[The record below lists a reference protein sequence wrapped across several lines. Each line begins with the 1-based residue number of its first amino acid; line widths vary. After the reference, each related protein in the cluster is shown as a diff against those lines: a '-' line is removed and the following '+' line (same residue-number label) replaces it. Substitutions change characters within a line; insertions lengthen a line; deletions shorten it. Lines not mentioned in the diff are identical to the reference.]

1 MVGGGIKLDLYIFLS
16 LTLNPVPFLLKVERN
31 PTTITLCNR
40 VGCEMTR
47 CSSLFFGC
55 YGRVLQSQTHNRCQ
69 VSLVELNHKTT
80 LHCSDSS
87 G

>member
-1 MVGGGIKLDLYIFLS
+1 MVGETEIYLFVFLN
-16 LTLNPVPFLLKVERN
+16 LTLIPVPFLLKAEGN
-31 PTTITLCNR
+31 PTTITLSNR

-55 YGRVLQSQTHNRCQ
+55 YGRVVQSQTNKCCQ
-69 VSLVELNHKTT
+69 VSLVELNHITT
-80 LHCSDSS
+80 LHCFDYS